1 MTRKNFFP
9 QKVKAFN
16 VQRKRNVLQ
25 IIEAMKQTAFQGRRL
40 AQVVDVWSKMVSDK
54 KVTIF
59 LGYAGSLSTA
69 GQWRGICWLIENGFV
84 DVIVATGA
92 NLSEDIVEA
101 MGKSY
106 YQINGNFDDEWLLKN
121 NCNRYYDIYGKEKD
135 YMQMTELIADFIL
148 TLENNHP
155 YSSRELLYL
164 FGKYLWSKKIYSIV
178 AYAYKYQVPIFCP
191 AIIDSPYGD
200 AGLIA
205 KSKGFNLIIDSMKDY
220 IEFMSLAK
228 EIKETGVIYLG
239 GGVPKDFIQL
249 LAVTANLLYDNREV
263 PNKKVKIKRIIDK
276 EIKESYYPHK
286 YAIQITTDAPQWG
299 GLSGCTFEEAISWG
313 KIDSRGNFVQC
324 YCDVTIALPIILHA
338 LSLKVN
344 KKRKR
349 TLFNFYGPV
358 AQW

>member
-155 YSSRELLYL
+155 
-164 FGKYLWSKKIYSIV
+164 F
-178 AYAYKYQVPIFCP
+178 FCP